1 MRHLA
6 LCLVL
11 SIAATLPAFAQVAG
25 TGSIQG
31 TVTDP
36 SGAPIAGAS
45 VTAKNIA
52 TGVETARKSTDA
64 GLFVLP
70 LLIPGEYTVTVKATG
85 FEALTQAHVVVE
97 ALATVAV
104 NPQLTIGASSQTVT
118 VEAQPTALK
127 TDDVSLGSSMDNRVY
142 DSLPLAMNAGGS
154 PRDPSAFAGLASG
167 VDNYSTQAAGPST
180 GSFNGGQTYQNETY
194 IEGLPLTSAGTES
207 DTRNLAFGVSVEAIE
222 QFQVETAGA
231 KAMYEGQGV
240 SNYVL
245 KSGTNQFHGGVFEY
259 FRNTDLDARN
269 FFSAIRPPDHQNEFG
284 VTVSGPIIK
293 NKLFFFSNYD
303 GYRFVSAYTPGLQ
316 TIPTAAERAGD
327 FSAILPA
334 SGTNG
339 VIYDPTTATG
349 TGVRTPFPNNVIP
362 TNRLSAVSQSFQS
375 YLPAPT
381 NTLLTNNY
389 VAMPANKVNNDST
402 TDKVDYNLSDNN
414 RLFALFSTGKYAQP
428 TVGSYSGS
436 STSGLPVPYL
446 DGRGVIEYSTTA
458 QIHDSQIIS
467 SSMVNQFNAS
477 LSRMFIPLTSNTF
490 GGGYP
495 AKAGLKGL
503 PGGVAGS
510 GFPDITFSGGV
521 NTPVS
526 WDGTNSHANN
536 EAQNTIDLQD
546 NVLWTKGRHNI
557 TFGFQWQ
564 SLQDNDNTPLT
575 GTQAGFTFSNAETE
589 NFNATG
595 TAVTNTGLPYASYL
609 LGLVDASVVTQNAVA
624 ETGGRYKT
632 YAGYVQ
638 DDFKVN
644 RRLTLNMGLRWNI
657 WGTFY
662 EVNNVMSFFNPT
674 LTNPVVGL
682 PGALQ
687 FAGGGTDSCG
697 CRTPVKQHNVNPGPR
712 LGLAY
717 QLGDK
722 TVIRA
727 SYSIFYAH
735 AGGVGGRTNGRQG
748 LSQLGFNNNGSL
760 GSVATGQPAYS
771 WNNGYPGYPLNPP
784 FFNPSF
790 GIGYITAAA
799 AASLP
804 FPAGPST
811 AQTVTYGDPD
821 FGGKAP
827 YYEDWSFNIQ
837 HSFTPNWTLSVAYS
851 ASDGHWLPSAGVAG
865 PMTNQ
870 IPVKYLPLGSTLT
883 ATLSASSLA
892 TAQAMFP
899 NIAIPFSTFTGTIAQ
914 SLKPFPQY
922 NGISDPWLDVGNST
936 YNSLQVSVNHRFAQ
950 GLSVMFN
957 YTYSKELDDLIG
969 VRDPNKDFLEKGPG
983 TIDHP
988 SVVSA
993 TAVYQLPFG
1002 KGHKLDARMLNPV
1015 VSHWQLSALFTY
1027 QGGAPISITGT
1038 CTGGGIIDAVCYPI
1052 YALGFTGSV
1061 WQNGA
1066 IGSGGANVSSTAY
1079 LNKAAF
1085 VDPPAYMEGSIPRA
1099 APYGLFAPHNA
1110 DVDVSVRREFPIREK
1125 VKLAFQ
1131 ADAFNINNAVH
1142 FAAPGT
1148 SLDASSFGT
1157 FTSMANQPR
1166 KLQFSARVSF

>member
-1 MRHLA
+1 MRHVA
-6 LCLVL
+6 LCFALL
-11 SIAATLPAFAQVAG
+11 LAAAVSALGQVAG

-36 SGAPIAGAS
+36 SGAAIAGAS
-45 VTAKNIA
+45 VTARNVA
-52 TGVETARKSTDA
+52 TGVETARKSTEA

-85 FEALTQAHVVVE
+85 FETLTQTHVVVE

-104 NPQLTIGASSQTVT
+104 NPKLTIGAATQAIT

-180 GSFNGGQTYQNETY
+180 GSFNGGQTYQNEVY
-194 IEGLPLTSAGTES
+194 IEGLPMTSAGTES
-207 DTRNLAFGVSVEAIE
+207 DTRNLAFGVSVEAVE

-245 KSGTNQFHGGVFEY
+245 KSGTNGFHGGVFEY

-269 FFSAIRPPDHQNEFG
+269 FFSAIRPVDHQNEFG
-284 VTVSGPIIK
+284 ATVSGPIRK
-293 NKLFFFSNYD
+293 NKIFFFSNYD
-303 GYRFVSAYTPGLQ
+303 GYRFLSATAPGYQ
-316 TIPTAAERAGD
+316 NVPTLAERTGD
-327 FSAILPA
+327 FSAFIPA

-339 VIYDPTTATG
+339 VIYDPTSATG
-349 TGVRTPFPNNVIP
+349 TGVRTPFTGNMIP
-362 TNRLSAVSQSFQS
+362 TSRISPISQSFES
-375 YLPAPT
+375 YLPPPT
-381 NTLLTNNY
+381 NSLLTNNY
-389 VAMPANKVNNDST
+389 LASLPNKVNNDST

-414 RLFALFSTGKYAQP
+414 RLFALFSTGKYANP
-428 TVGSYSGS
+428 IVGSLTAV
-436 STSGLPVPYL
+436 STSTLPVPYT

-467 SSMVNQFNAS
+467 ASLVNQFNAS

-490 GGGYP
+490 GGNYP
-495 AKAGLKGL
+495 GKAGLKGL

-510 GFPDITFSGGV
+510 GFPDITFSGGI
-521 NTPVS
+521 NNPVS
-526 WDGTNSHANN
+526 WLGTNSHAYN
-536 EAQNTIDLQD
+536 EAQNTFDVQD
-546 NVLWTKGRHNI
+546 NVLWTKGRHNV

-564 SLQDNDNTPLT
+564 SLQDNENTPLT

-589 NFNATG
+589 NFGATG
-595 TAVTNTGLPYASYL
+595 TAVANTGLAYAGYL
-609 LGLVDASVVTQNAVA
+609 LGLVDSSVVTQNAVA

-644 RRLTLNMGLRWNI
+644 RKLTLNLGLRWNI

-674 LTNPVVGL
+674 MTNPAVGL

-687 FAGGGTDSCG
+687 FAGNGTDSCG

-712 LGLAY
+712 VGLAY
-717 QLGDK
+717 QLNDK
-722 TVIRA
+722 TVVRA

-735 AGGVGGRTNGRQG
+735 AGGVGGRANGRQG

-760 GSVATGQPAYS
+760 SAVATGQPAYN
-771 WNNGYPGYPLNPP
+771 WNGGYPGYPLNPP
-784 FFNPSF
+784 FFYPSF
-790 GIGYITAAA
+790 GIGFVTAAA

-804 FPAGPST
+804 FPAGPTT
-811 AQTVTYGDPD
+811 AQTITYGDPN

-837 HSFTPNWTLSVAYS
+837 HSFTPNWMLSVAYS
-851 ASDGHWLPSAGVAG
+851 ASAGHWLPGAAVAG
-865 PMTNQ
+865 PFTNQ
-870 IPVKYLPLGSTLT
+870 IPVQYLPLGPTLT
-883 ATLSASSLA
+883 STLSASTLA

-899 NIAIPFSTFTGTIAQ
+899 NIVTPFSTFTGTIGQA
-914 SLKPFPQY
+914 LKPFPQY

-936 YNSLQVSVNHRFAQ
+936 YNSLQLSVNHRFAQ

-957 YTYSKELDDLIG
+957 YTYSKELDDLVG

-988 SVVSA
+988 TVVSA

-1002 KGHKLDARMLNPV
+1002 KGQKLDAGPLNPL
-1015 VSHWQLSALFTY
+1015 VSHWQISALFTY
-1027 QGGAPISITGT
+1027 QGGAPLAITGT
-1038 CTGGGIIDAVCYPI
+1038 CTGGGIIDASCYPNF
-1052 YALGFTGSV
+1052 APGFSGSV
-1061 WQNGA
+1061 WQNGS
-1066 IGSGGANVSSTAY
+1066 IGSGGANVSSTVY

-1085 VDPPAYMEGSIPRA
+1085 VDPPAYMEGNIPRA

-1110 DVDVSVRREFPIREK
+1110 DVDVSVRREFPILEK

-1142 FAAPGT
+1142 FAAPG
-1148 SLDASSFGT
+1148 LGIDASNFGIVS
-1157 FTSMANQPR
+1157 SMANSPR
-1166 KLQFSARVSF
+1166 KLQFSARLSF